1 MPTIAAARAAFAS
14 TAKATATPQ
23 ALLVMLYDRLVLD
36 LQRAESALESR
47 DIAGVNRHLTHAQDI
62 VTELDSALDPTAWD
76 GGPGL
81 AALYTYLLSELMGA
95 NVTKD
100 VARIVA
106 ARGLVEPLRDAW
118 RSASDGSSSAA
129 DPASTGTDGPD
140 ATTPVAPLSP
150 NGPLTT
156 TPPLRDRRLVAALG
170 GTA

>member
-36 LQRAESALESR
+36 LQRAESAHTVKDL
-47 DIAGVNRHLTHAQDI
+47 AAVNKHLNHAQDI
-62 VTELDSALDPTAWD
+62 VTELHSALDPTAWD

-81 AALYTYLLSELMGA
+81 AALYAFLLTELMGA

-100 VARIVA
+100 VSRIVA

-118 RSASDGSSSAA
+118 RSASDGSAGV
-129 DPASTGTDGPD
+129 PELASTGTDG
-140 ATTPVAPLSP
+140 APVAPLSP
-150 NGPLTT
+150 NGPLPA